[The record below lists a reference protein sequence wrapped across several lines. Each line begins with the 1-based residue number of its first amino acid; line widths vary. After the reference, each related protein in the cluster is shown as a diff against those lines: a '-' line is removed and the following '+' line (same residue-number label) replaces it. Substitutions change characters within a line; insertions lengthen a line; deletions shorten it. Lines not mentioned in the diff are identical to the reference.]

1 MVPTVL
7 PGLVRFASIVAPS
20 PIGTSGFQVS
30 LARPKSS
37 TLAAP
42 RLVMKMLA
50 GLDVATHDTFA
61 MCGVERIGDLD
72 GVFEQLLEWERAR
85 LQAVL
90 QGLAAQH
97 FHHDELL
104 AAVQLFQ
111 NAVVA
116 DGLADH
122 Y

>member
-1 MVPTVL
+1 M
-7 PGLVRFASIVAPS
+7 
-20 PIGTSGFQVS
+20 
-30 LARPKSS
+30 
-37 TLAAP
+37 
-42 RLVMKMLA
+42 VMKMLA

-104 AAVQLFQ
+104 AAVLGNF
-111 NAVVA
+111 VDDA
-116 DGLADH
+116 DVGMVQSRGGAGRAAKNVQGFGDRAPTPAAEI
-122 Y
+122 

>member
-1 MVPTVL
+1 
-7 PGLVRFASIVAPS
+7 
-20 PIGTSGFQVS
+20 
-30 LARPKSS
+30 
-37 TLAAP
+37 
-42 RLVMKMLA
+42 MKMLA

-97 FHHDELL
+97 FHHDELF